1 MPLHTNTRVRIFL
14 SKISEIIKFSAEVG
28 KTETKYNWYVK
39 RGCDKDG
46 SVGSAT
52 TPVADLFGV
61 QQTNYA
67 CTFQN
72 GTLCNGQIAAYDTSL
87 EIKTQSVRLLQCY
100 TCTTADASTDPN
112 DPCFTVPSTAKAV
125 ECPDLT
131 YTSCYAAEATV
142 EIDGSVYYFM
152 DRGCSK
158 DPVGVTNGIDT
169 FGETA
174 DGQVVGIDGTYTGSL
189 FLKNIFESC

>member
-1 MPLHTNTRVRIFL
+1 MFFLTNLLFV
-14 SKISEIIKFSAEVG
+14 EVG

-46 SVGSAT
+46 SVGSGT

-174 DGQVVGIDGTYTGSL
+174 DGQIVGIDGTYTGQ
-189 FLKNIFESC
+189 FPP